1 HTATYARAGGAERG
15 AAGMR
20 GRSVS
25 FAPDMTRVWA
35 LLVALLSGTP
45 VTPVT
50 ALAAEPC
57 TESLA
62 TLFERVSP
70 AVVSIQAMKINKAKP
85 ERRFET
91 IVGSGFVIDKDG
103 HLLTNAHVVDGA
115 ASLLVTLD
123 SRDKVP
129 ARVVGL

>member
-1 HTATYARAGGAERG
+1 
-15 AAGMR
+15 
-20 GRSVS
+20 
-25 FAPDMTRVWA
+25 MTSVWA
-35 LLVALLSGTP
+35 LLVALLSFTP
-45 VTPVT
+45 VTS
-50 ALAAEPC
+50 LAAEPC

-62 TLFERVSP
+62 ALFERVSP

-123 SRDKVP
+123 SRDKVA
-129 ARVVGL
+129 ARVVGI